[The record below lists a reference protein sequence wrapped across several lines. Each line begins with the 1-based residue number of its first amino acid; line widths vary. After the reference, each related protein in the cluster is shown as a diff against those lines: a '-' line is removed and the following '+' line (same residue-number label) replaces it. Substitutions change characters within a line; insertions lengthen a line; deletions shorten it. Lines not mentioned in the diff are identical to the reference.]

1 MGEFP
6 YLVAECGKEPAAIME
21 EIQHKKGKL
30 FYSMGEVAEMFDVNA
45 SLIRFWEQKFDML
58 KPRKNKKGN
67 RMFTPQDVDTL
78 RLIYH
83 LVKEKGMTL
92 EGARKRIRDNREG
105 ASRDME
111 IVERLQSVRA
121 MLQEIREEL
130 GGYSGDGSEV
140 YEQADGSDE
149 PVAAHEPG
157 GTDSPVGF
165 PGTDTLNPPEAVS
178 AAEQVQQDTS
188 GSVEDTP
195 SRGWFIETT
204 FDFGEEFRQVIEVEP
219 EGATPEPE
227 SDAAACTDADQP
239 GADISQGRHE
249 AAASSVQQDRTQD
262 REEGQE
268 PPRMRIIEQTL
279 F

>member
-1 MGEFP
+1 
-6 YLVAECGKEPAAIME
+6 ME

-105 ASRDME
+105 TSRDME
-111 IVERLQSVRA
+111 IVERLQAVRA

-130 GGYSGDGSEV
+130 GGYAGEGSQV
-140 YEQADGSDE
+140 YEETDGSDE
-149 PVAAHEPG
+149 PACEPG
-157 GTDSPVGF
+157 GTDNAADSPE
-165 PGTDTLNPPEAVS
+165 TDAPDSSGVISPATEVP
-178 AAEQVQQDTS
+178 QDTC
-188 GSVEDTP
+188 GSVQDTP
-195 SRGWFIETT
+195 ARGWFVETT

-219 EGATPEPE
+219 GDAETNTE
-227 SDAAACTDADQP
+227 SEAAACTDAGRP
-239 GADISQGRHE
+239 GASTSQGGHE
-249 AAASSVQQDRTQD
+249 AAASSVQQDDAHD
-262 REEGQE
+262 REEDQE